1 MKRLSFVGLAA
12 LVVAAWGVS
21 TASARTEHYEVTVS
35 VTGPGHVTASAPDP
49 TSGSIDCPDNCSA
62 LIKQNTTI
70 ELVATPDDGAVFS
83 GWGEECGQYGTS
95 STCDLVISGPKSVSA
110 GFGTPPPPVTKFTL
124 TVTKAGTGT
133 GYVGG
138 AGGIDCGPTCAATLQ
153 QGATMSLLAVA
164 DDGSE
169 FAGWSGAGCSGT
181 AQCSVTFTADT
192 KVTAT
197 FDHVDRTPPTIR
209 TSPARAAPG
218 TTAELRFRVFDDSGA
233 SRELLTILRGKTTIG
248 RVSAPFG
255 PVVYR
260 HVYSAHW
267 RVPKSLAPGARLYCA
282 VAIDRAGNQSKRS
295 CSSFT
300 VT

>member
-1 MKRLSFVGLAA
+1 VGRIHRICPHGA
-12 LVVAAWGVS
+12 LRGHGQRDRS
-21 TASARTEHYEVTVS
+21 RARHRRRAR
-35 VTGPGHVTASAPDP
+35 PHD

-70 ELVATPDDGAVFS
+70 ELVATPDSGAVFS
-83 GWGEECGQYGTS
+83 GWGAECGQYGTS

-138 AGGIDCGPTCAATLQ
+138 AGGIDCGPTCSATLQ
-153 QGATMSLLAVA
+153 QGSTMSLLAVA
-164 DDGSE
+164 DNGST
-169 FAGWSGAGCSGT
+169 FAGWSGVCSGT
-181 AQCSVTFTADT
+181 AQCSVTFTADMQ
-192 KVTAT
+192 VTAT
-197 FDHVDRTPPTIR
+197 FDHLDRTPPSIR
-209 TSPARAAPG
+209 TISARAAPG
-218 TTAELRFRVFDDSGA
+218 TTAELRFRVFDDSGT
-233 SRELLTILRGKTTIG
+233 SRELLTIVQGKATIG
-248 RVSAPFG
+248 RVTIPFG

-260 HVYSAHW
+260 HVYSARW
-267 RVPKSLAPGARLYCA
+267 RVPKSLAPGPRLYCA